1 MSSESTAK
9 KIKPFIEQA
18 IKDLREESRRLAP
31 AYDMYTQ
38 RYNALPNQGADGLS
52 WSIKNSARDLG
63 AVYNPGYGELA
74 DKSSDKPG
82 GSGTEAAELFGAIDN
97 AVAILVPN
105 LLGVT
110 ISTSIPAYSE
120 ASDLRQELIRQL
132 FVNEDLVTKAREAV
146 VNAMLTGRGVFKVGW
161 DDEEQTPKIESLD
174 PSHVYW
180 DTAARS
186 WDKIS
191 WVVHIQAKHRD
202 EIRALTKSQKN
213 PSGMFKATAEESLKW
228 EAHPEWLRGYESSST
243 DAVKVLDKPRLTG
256 PKPTPENECKD
267 WTVVIEYWDLFH
279 GKLYYYNEGKEG
291 KGYILYESELPYSL
305 VRNPFVPL
313 VFNYNTKNTL
323 GLSDAMLAMP
333 SLRQVSELGT
343 ARVQHAKAATPVA
356 IMNKALVENHEEFE
370 NDLRKAKAEGS
381 GLVKV
386 QGNNNIPANMI
397 LGFTQSPTITPD
409 FTVALNDART
419 TASSILALPGYA
431 RGQESRTDVATELAL
446 QDAST
451 ATIFDKRQGILY
463 KSLKTIANYC
473 LKLYAEFLQ
482 DRKVS
487 DPLAIIMASKFTD
500 SAASS
505 IVHVTRSKLK
515 FLPLRKGESRGKM
528 RVTDQSL
535 FNFDVSVFQGDER
548 NAATELKKLQLAL
561 PLLNNN
567 PNVEQAGLT
576 KVLLRSLGMEHLFV
590 KPTAPAPPPGSAQAG
605 LDPNAPQLGADPSQV
620 PLIGGAAGGTQV
632 QAEQVSPASLTQEM
646 GNSDATGI

>member
-9 KIKPFIEQA
+9 KIKPFVEQA
-18 IKDLREESRRLAP
+18 FAELRAESRRLAP

-38 RYNALPNQGADGLS
+38 QYNALPYGMSGLN
-52 WSIKNSARDLG
+52 WTIKNSDRDLS
-63 AVYNPGYGELA
+63 PGYTPSNGDLDE
-74 DKSSDKPG
+74 KSSDKPG

-110 ISTSIPAYSE
+110 ISTPIPAYSE
-120 ASDLRQELIRQL
+120 AADLRQELVRQL
-132 FVNEDLVTKAREAV
+132 FVNESLVTKAREAV

-174 PSHVYW
+174 PGHVYW

-186 WDKIS
+186 WDKVS

-213 PSGMFKATAEESLKW
+213 PNGIFKATSEDYVKW
-228 EAHPEWLRGYESSST
+228 EAHPEWLRGYEGSS
-243 DAVKVLDKPRLTG
+243 AEPVKVLDKPHLQG
-256 PKPTPENECKD
+256 KKPSPESECKD
-267 WTVVIEYWDLFH
+267 WTIVVEYWDLFH

-291 KGYILYESELPYSL
+291 KGYILYEADLPYTL
-305 VRNPFVPL
+305 VKNPFIPL

-323 GLSDAMLAMP
+323 GLSDALLALP
-333 SLRQVSELGT
+333 SLRQVAELGT
-343 ARVQHAKAATPVA
+343 SRVRHAKAATPVA
-356 IMNKALVENHEEFE
+356 IMNKALVENHEDFE
-370 NDLRKAKAEGS
+370 RDLRKAKEEGS

-386 QGNNNIPANMI
+386 QGNNNVPANMI
-397 LGFTQSPTITPD
+397 LGWTQSPTITPD
-409 FTVALNDART
+409 FTAALNDART

-463 KSLKTIANYC
+463 DALKHVANYC

-482 DRKVS
+482 DRKAS
-487 DPLAIIMASKFTD
+487 DPLAIVMASKFTD
-500 SAASS
+500 SAAASL
-505 IVHVTRSKLK
+505 VLVTRKKLQ
-515 FLPLRKGESRGKM
+515 FLPLRKSESRGKM
-528 RVTDQSL
+528 RVTDQNL
-535 FNFDVSVFQGDER
+535 FSFDVSVYQGDER

-561 PLLNNN
+561 PLLSNN
-567 PNVEQAGLT
+567 PNVEQSGLT
-576 KVLLRSLGMEHLFV
+576 KVMLRSLGWEHLFI
-590 KPTAPAPPPGSAQAG
+590 KPTTPAPNAAAG
-605 LDPNAPQLGADPSQV
+605 LDPNNPQLGADPSQV
-620 PLIGGAAGGTQV
+620 PLIGGATGGSQV

-646 GNSDATGI
+646 ANTDATGI